1 MATWL
6 ARDWWAIGLR
16 GVVAI
21 IFGVLTLVEPRITL
35 LIFIAFFAA
44 YAIIDGLLAIYMSI
58 RGREQLHGWGWLLV
72 EGIAGVLLG
81 ILALRWPQVTTLVLL
96 AFIAAW
102 AIITGIGEIFEAIE
116 LRKTINNEWLLI
128 LSGAVSVLFGLILII
143 FPASGIMAL
152 LVVVGAYA
160 IIFGILLL
168 GLAWRLRGIQTK
180 QLKGDAA
187 PTA

>member
-1 MATWL
+1 MANLL

-16 GVVAI
+16 GLVAI
-21 IFGVLTLVEPRITL
+21 AFGVLTLVAPGITL
-35 LIFIAFFAA
+35 LVFIAFFAA

-58 RGREQLHGWGWLLV
+58 RGREKMRGWGWLLV

-81 ILALRWPQVTTLVLL
+81 ILAFRWPGVTTLVLL

-116 LRKTINNEWLLI
+116 LRKVINNEWLLI

-152 LVVVGAYA
+152 LAVVGIYA
-160 IIFGILLL
+160 IIFGLLLL
-168 GLAWRLRGIQTK
+168 GLAWRLRGVQAEQPT
-180 QLKGDAA
+180 LPGAA
-187 PTA
+187 A

>member
-1 MATWL
+1 
-6 ARDWWAIGLR
+6 
-16 GVVAI
+16 
-21 IFGVLTLVEPRITL
+21 
-35 LIFIAFFAA
+35 
-44 YAIIDGLLAIYMSI
+44 
-58 RGREQLHGWGWLLV
+58 
-72 EGIAGVLLG
+72 
-81 ILALRWPQVTTLVLL
+81 VLL